1 MVATLAVELLRHF
14 LFEKVMS
21 QIFRKPEHWYQPIDN
36 EIIDRMGWFN
46 SLSDDEKK
54 KQLEGVF
61 SPENETQVKG
71 RYNGRT

>member
-1 MVATLAVELLRHF
+1 
-14 LFEKVMS
+14 MS
-21 QIFRKPEHWYQPIDN
+21 IVFRKPEHWYQPIDN
-36 EIIDRMGWFN
+36 EICDRMDWFN

-61 SPENETQVKG
+61 SPENKAQVKG